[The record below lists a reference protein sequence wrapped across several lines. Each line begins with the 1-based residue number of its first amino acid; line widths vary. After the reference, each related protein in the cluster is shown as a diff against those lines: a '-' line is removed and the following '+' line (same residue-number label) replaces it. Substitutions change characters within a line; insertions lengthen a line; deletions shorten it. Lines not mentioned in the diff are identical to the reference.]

1 MAESIHDL
9 TKGWGDL
16 SAELD
21 GSRRLLVVDDEPGV
35 LKLFA
40 AVLGPEGYACRFV
53 PTAEQALEAF
63 AAEPADVLITD
74 KNLPGA
80 DGLELIRRIHERD
93 PECEAI
99 LITGYANLDSALT
112 ALDVGA
118 TDYLTKPLPHISLLP
133 ATVDKALRRRRRR
146 RLSHRMVADL
156 KAVLAD
162 RAGDADWAAMLSAR
176 RRWELFR
183 DQLVKRRCVFLAQM
197 ELRELRPIAE
207 LLATHGYSVPLLN
220 RGAEVIARCERGEA
234 DVVIIGEE
242 LDEMTGLSLFEAL
255 VEVPARPELIMA
267 SASADLG
274 DVVRAIHGG
283 ASGFLLKPVSD
294 LAVVTRAV
302 ERGLREQHERLLQI
316 KLVAEL
322 QRLAESAH
330 GRTAGA
336 PLHRDLAAAL
346 AGFETNTAQV
356 VMRIFESR
364 AGEAEWGSGPAPAKG
379 SGA

>member
-1 MAESIHDL
+1 
-9 TKGWGDL
+9 
-16 SAELD
+16 
-21 GSRRLLVVDDEPGV
+21 
-35 LKLFA
+35 
-40 AVLGPEGYACRFV
+40 
-53 PTAEQALEAF
+53 
-63 AAEPADVLITD
+63 
-74 KNLPGA
+74 
-80 DGLELIRRIHERD
+80 
-93 PECEAI
+93 
-99 LITGYANLDSALT
+99 
-112 ALDVGA
+112 
-118 TDYLTKPLPHISLLP
+118 
-133 ATVDKALRRRRRR
+133 
-146 RLSHRMVADL
+146 
-156 KAVLAD
+156 
-162 RAGDADWAAMLSAR
+162 MLSAR

-267 SASADLG
+267 SAS
-274 DVVRAIHGG
+274 AIHGG